1 MNLSALAPGLC
12 HYVSLQYIDIHHCA
26 VMHATNMTQRVQSH
40 ASVQRFAFPITSPDH
55 ASLMINY
62 LPDAKLLNFPNSLI
76 SIMLK
81 LFARYTSI
89 GIINTLIHWVVF
101 AVCIYIFK
109 TNQALA
115 NFSGFV
121 VAVSF
126 SFFANAR
133 FTFNSSTTT
142 MRYMLYVGFMGTL
155 SAAVGWEA
163 DRVYLPPIATL
174 IFFSAISLVCGFFY
188 SKYIVFRDK
197 K

>member
-1 MNLSALAPGLC
+1 
-12 HYVSLQYIDIHHCA
+12 
-26 VMHATNMTQRVQSH
+26 
-40 ASVQRFAFPITSPDH
+40 
-55 ASLMINY
+55 
-62 LPDAKLLNFPNSLI
+62 
-76 SIMLK
+76 MLK
-81 LFARYTSI
+81 LFAKYTSI
-89 GIINTLIHWVVF
+89 GIINTLVHWVVF
-101 AVCIYIFK
+101 AVCIYVFH

-115 NFSGFV
+115 NFAGFV

-133 FTFNSSTTT
+133 FTFKSSTTT

-163 DRVYLPPIATL
+163 DRVSLPPLYTL
-174 IFFSAISLVCGFFY
+174 ILFSAISLVCGFFY